1 MRTWVVVLAVGAAL
15 ACVGDAAAAGS
26 FRPDVELAP
35 VLDQAPAIRDFVA
48 GALDMAE
55 SGSGDRIGNAAN
67 TLLGGTRVGPYVIEA
82 KLKGQDGPFDLTLVF
97 HTTCRF
103 LDASGAEVALADAV
117 SVEERFDFL
126 EIRAAQPAP
135 PDTTTAP

>member
-1 MRTWVVVLAVGAAL
+1 MKLLTTPLAVAMLVGTAAL
-15 ACVGDAAAAGS
+15 SVAAGS

-35 VLDQAPAIRDFVA
+35 VLDQAPAVRDFVLA
-48 GALDMAE
+48 TLDMAE
-55 SGSGDRIGNAAN
+55 SGSADRIGNATN
-67 TLLGGTRVGPYVIEA
+67 ERLGGTRVGPYVIEA

-103 LDASGAEVALADAV
+103 LDASGAEVELADAV
-117 SVEERFDFL
+117 SVEERFEFL